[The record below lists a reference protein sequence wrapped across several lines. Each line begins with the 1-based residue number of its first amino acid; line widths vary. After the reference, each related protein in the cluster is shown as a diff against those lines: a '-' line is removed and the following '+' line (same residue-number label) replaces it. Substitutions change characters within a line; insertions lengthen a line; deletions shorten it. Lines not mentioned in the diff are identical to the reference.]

1 MFESNLMVMD
11 FNHSGMQKASYK
23 IWHVVLIP
31 YNLPSWLCIK
41 KEKFMLSTLILCPNG
56 PQVSIDTHLVPLIK
70 ELNDLWK
77 IGVETYDASTK

>member
-1 MFESNLMVMD
+1 M
-11 FNHSGMQKASYK
+11 Y
-23 IWHVVLIP
+23 
-31 YNLPSWLCIK
+31 
-41 KEKFMLSTLILCPNG
+41 KEKNFILSTLTSCPNG